1 MVSRTL
7 CISALILGA
16 LLLAAGCTSTDSG
29 SAQSASA
36 TPTSSADPILGN
48 WVQTGNASLLI
59 RFSDGGNALL
69 RFRMPNT
76 ETLTYNDVSG
86 TWVRSGMDEIR
97 ITYTAPVTN
106 TEKTILLLFDTPSA
120 VYVDRVFDQ
129 NGTVIGDPNTPKE
142 EKLRLVRAGSGQETG
157 SLSVMAIS
165 TLPAETIT
173 LKPE

>member
-16 LLLAAGCTSTDSG
+16 LLLAAGCTSTG
-29 SAQSASA
+29 TGTATPASA
-36 TPTSSADPILGN
+36 TPTPSADPILGN

-59 RFSDGGNALL
+59 TFSEGGNALL

-76 ETLTYNDVSG
+76 ETLTYNDVNG
-86 TWVRSGMDEIR
+86 TWVRSGTDEIR

-106 TEKTILLLFDTPSA
+106 AEKTILLLFDSPSS
-120 VYVDRVFDQ
+120 VYVDRVLDQ
-129 NGTVIGDPNTPKE
+129 NGTVISDPNTPKE
-142 EKLRLVRAGSGQETG
+142 EKLYLVRAGSGQGTD

-165 TLPAETIT
+165 TVPGETIT